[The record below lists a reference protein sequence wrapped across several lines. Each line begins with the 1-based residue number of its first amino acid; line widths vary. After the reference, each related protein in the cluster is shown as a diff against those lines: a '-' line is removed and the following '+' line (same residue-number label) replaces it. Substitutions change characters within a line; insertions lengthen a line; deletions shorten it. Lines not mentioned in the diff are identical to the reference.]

1 MADVIKKAGYEAI
14 WAAVRKLGS
23 FTRDDLCVELGKE
36 FGNRVNEHTV
46 KSYLQRL
53 TRAGRL
59 SVKEES
65 IGNGTAR
72 IHHYT
77 LIKDTG
83 VVAPRLNDAGQPTR
97 LGTRQAAIWRT
108 IRILKRFTWS
118 EIVTAGSTDEV
129 PLNPISVQEYISHL
143 VAAGYLICSR
153 HGCRQNGPAE
163 YRLLPDRN
171 TGPKPPKVSHTRTVY
186 DQNLDQVVYTQP
198 AEVEV

>member
-53 TRAGRL
+53 TRAGHL

-83 VVAPRLNDAGQPTR
+83 VVAQAGPLLNDAGEMCGS
-97 LGTRQAAIWRT
+97 LVILDVEDMDAAQAW
-108 IRILKRFTWS
+108 
-118 EIVTAGSTDEV
+118 
-129 PLNPISVQEYISHL
+129 
-143 VAAGYLICSR
+143 AAGDPYKAADLFESVEII
-153 HGCRQNGPAE
+153 AW
-163 YRLLPDRN
+163 
-171 TGPKPPKVSHTRTVY
+171 KKVIG
-186 DQNLDQVVYTQP
+186 
-198 AEVEV
+198 